1 MTGRDIMQR
10 QRIWI
15 FLLPGLLSA
24 CTPMAGDVVTG
35 LVKLPTG
42 DIVSAAT
49 DRFGSWER
57 VQAVKANARAA
68 IAQARA
74 DRARAEADRAA
85 HVTLVLDTPEKI
97 SAWGL
102 IQANERLAQ
111 ANTALR
117 DVAVALATGKADADG
132 IMFDPFP
139 EGAFSEF
146 AHTILAGGADLLNTP
161 AAGLVA
167 GGWALDK
174 IFNGRPPSN
183 QFNGPVNADGSFN
196 NSTLHQTGS
205 TGNPMMQPFGVRPEV
220 VHPEVVH
227 ADVFPVSTPAEKE

>member
-1 MTGRDIMQR
+1 MRMTGGDIMLR
-10 QRIWI
+10 LWI

-24 CTPMAGDVVTG
+24 CTPMAGDVVTN

-57 VQAVKANARAA
+57 VQAVKAKARAE
-68 IAQARA
+68 IARA
-74 DRARAEADRAA
+74 KAGRARAEADKAS

-111 ANTALR
+111 VNTALR
-117 DVAVALATGKADADG
+117 DVAVALATGKASTDG
-132 IMFDPFP
+132 IIFDPFP

-146 AHTILAGGADLLNTP
+146 AHTLFGGVADVFNTP
-161 AAGLVA
+161 TAGLVA

-205 TGNPMMQPFGVRPEV
+205 TGNPMMQPYGVRPEV

-227 ADVFPVSTPAEKE
+227 ADVVPVPTPAEKE

>member
-1 MTGRDIMQR
+1 MRVMPGMDIMQR
-10 QRIWI
+10 LLI
-15 FLLPGLLSA
+15 FLLLGLLSA
-24 CTPMAGDVVTG
+24 CTPMTG
-35 LVKLPTG
+35 ADALTNLVKLPTG
-42 DIVSAAT
+42 EIVSAST

-117 DVAVALATGKADADG
+117 DVAVALATGKASADG
-132 IMFDPFP
+132 IIFDPFP

-146 AHTILAGGADLLNTP
+146 AHTLFGGVADVFDTP
-161 AAGLVA
+161 TAGLVA

-174 IFNGRPPSN
+174 IFN
-183 QFNGPVNADGSFN
+183 QKK
-196 NSTLHQTGS
+196 
-205 TGNPMMQPFGVRPEV
+205 GN
-220 VHPEVVH
+220 
-227 ADVFPVSTPAEKE
+227 TK